1 VDSETEPTTRVT
13 PRPPGYLPTVTDDT
27 AGFRE
32 HVGLHVSEGKV
43 ALEADERHLNPHG
56 SVHGGV
62 LATMIDVA
70 MGSVVAS
77 DDDAGVPVTVS
88 LTVTYLEP
96 GRPGRL
102 EAVARVRKRGKRLT
116 VVEAE
121 VTQDGDVVADALA
134 TFTTIGD

>member
-1 VDSETEPTTRVT
+1 VA
-13 PRPPGYLPTVTDDT
+13 DDIP
-27 AGFRE
+27 GFRD
-32 HVGLHVSEGKV
+32 HVGLQVSEGKV
-43 ALEADERHLNPHG
+43 ALEANERHLNPHG

-121 VTQDGDVVADALA
+121 VTQEGDVVADALA
-134 TFTTIGD
+134 TFTTVGS

>member
-1 VDSETEPTTRVT
+1 M
-13 PRPPGYLPTVTDDT
+13 
-27 AGFRE
+27 GFRE
-32 HVGLHVSEGKV
+32 HV
-43 ALEADERHLNPHG
+43 ALQVEPLDDGTSRVVVDAGDEHLNPHG

-70 MGSVVAS
+70 MGTAVTSS
-77 DDDAGVPVTVS
+77 GGQSPVTVS

-102 EAVARVRKRGKRLT
+102 EAMAQVRKRGKRLT

-121 VTQDGDVVADALA
+121 VVQDGDVVADALA
-134 TFTTIGD
+134 TFAVKPTE